1 MTGPIKFNPF
11 QGVGGTQNLE
21 QIQDRRKSLR
31 FPDIDL
37 SPVELNMSQG
47 QDEEG
52 LYIMRQL
59 GRNMAFF
66 LQCIKLGHENGL
78 KVDESEPK
86 VKTNFIR

>member
-11 QGVGGTQNLE
+11 QGVGGTRNLE

-52 LYIMRQL
+52 LANLDNIDM
-59 GRNMAFF
+59 
-66 LQCIKLGHENGL
+66 
-78 KVDESEPK
+78 
-86 VKTNFIR
+86 NFDKKFKK

>member
-52 LYIMRQL
+52 LVNLDNIDM
-59 GRNMAFF
+59 NFDK
-66 LQCIKLGHENGL
+66 KL
-78 KVDESEPK
+78 KK
-86 VKTNFIR
+86 

>member
-37 SPVELNMSQG
+37 SPVELNMSHG

-52 LYIMRQL
+52 LVNLDNIDM
-59 GRNMAFF
+59 
-66 LQCIKLGHENGL
+66 
-78 KVDESEPK
+78 
-86 VKTNFIR
+86 NFDKKFKK

>member
-52 LYIMRQL
+52 LVNLDNIDM
-59 GRNMAFF
+59 
-66 LQCIKLGHENGL
+66 
-78 KVDESEPK
+78 
-86 VKTNFIR
+86 NFDKKFKK

>member
-52 LYIMRQL
+52 LANLDNIDM
-59 GRNMAFF
+59 
-66 LQCIKLGHENGL
+66 
-78 KVDESEPK
+78 
-86 VKTNFIR
+86 NFDKKFKK